1 MKRLFIKAL
10 KIQHQQEALFVL
22 GIFSCIIGA
31 ILFEYDKL
39 KYSETCM
46 GICLI
51 CFILLLIN
59 AWLNP
64 YIKKSLNKNYMSIAD
79 GDDYVEAK
87 QVMRGNGKD
96 HYLGLS
102 QKKRKKSLLGRIKW

>member
-10 KIQHQQEALFVL
+10 KIQHPQEALFVL

-39 KYSETCM
+39 KYSEACM
-46 GICLI
+46 EICLI

-64 YIKKSLNKNYMSIAD
+64 YIKKSLNKNYMSIDD
-79 GDDYVEAK
+79 G
-87 QVMRGNGKD
+87 G
-96 HYLGLS
+96 
-102 QKKRKKSLLGRIKW
+102 

>member
-39 KYSETCM
+39 KYSEACM
-46 GICLI
+46 EICLI

-64 YIKKSLNKNYMSIAD
+64 YIKKCKEHAMTHSLQIY
-79 GDDYVEAK
+79 AK
-87 QVMRGNGKD
+87 IQYYSPYKASDFKYPQTIMT
-96 HYLGLS
+96 
-102 QKKRKKSLLGRIKW
+102 